1 MKETM
6 ISLRRLFGYTGKDKP
21 KLVLSI
27 ILIIVATATMALN
40 PYFIGLVITELSQN
54 VMDIANG
61 VSGAAIN
68 FPYILRMIVVLL
80 IFSTIVQLTFFF
92 SNYVMT
98 GVVQKTML
106 RLRNELAEKLNR
118 LPMAFFDGHLQGDL
132 LSRVTNDVDTIA
144 MAMQQS
150 ILQLVMS
157 IFNIGFSVVMMFVIS
172 IKLALV
178 GVAII
183 PLCFAIIA
191 FWTRRSQKSFQA
203 LQDELGDMSSI
214 VQETF
219 NGFSVVKLYGK
230 EEDYS
235 QAFEQTNQRLAA
247 AGRRATLMSG
257 LSNPTVGSMINMGYI
272 VMSMWGASMV
282 FAGQLSIGNLQA
294 VAQYLWQIFSP
305 ISQIAQ
311 LMAPLQ
317 AAAASVVR
325 VFDILDE
332 KEESQDVEKLLLP
345 KHIRG
350 EVQFDDI
357 HFGYTPDRA
366 VIDGF
371 SLDVQP
377 GQTIAIVGPTGVG
390 KTTIANL
397 LLRFYELDSGHIKID
412 GIDIADMTRQQLR
425 SLIGVVPQDP
435 WLYHASIEE
444 NLRFGK
450 LEADHQEIV
459 EAAHTANVDSYIRRL
474 EQGYDTMLNAEAS
487 NISQGQKQ
495 LMTIARAL
503 IADPPIMILDEAT
516 SSVDTRLELLIQRT
530 MQKAMKGRTSF
541 VIAHRLSTIREAD
554 IILVMQD
561 GNIAEQGQHN
571 ELLARGGYYASL
583 YNSQFGGGMTE

>member
-435 WLYHASIEE
+435 WLYHANIEE